1 MKIHHPGRKQHNRRI
16 FPEPRHQGYI
26 LLPVVMAICLIG
38 GFAFFLNRQ
47 AGLNVRMTA
56 GDAEGR
62 QARYITEAGLNQKT
76 WQLQQAN
83 CSGYTDLINIPFG
96 NDTYSVTVT
105 DQLGNPVTE
114 GSPVVL
120 TATATLANG
129 VSRTLVRQK
138 VKVYGQGTVVTD
150 FIPTKDA
157 AIRSET
163 PGTNYG
169 NNLYLTTNGQ
179 STASERSLLEFDLST
194 IPATTVIDSA
204 VFNMYLYFWSGKND
218 NVKTY
223 KVTSAWL
230 EGDGDFT
237 GVTWD
242 HRDKNGPVLWNI
254 AGGDYD
260 TATAGSFNAKATG
273 WYSMDLTAL
282 VQEWIDGATPNYGI
296 ILAPPLSAG
305 DHKNYYHSSEN
316 TLFTSLRPRL
326 TVTYPG
332 LTECP

>member
-1 MKIHHPGRKQHNRRI
+1 MKIHPPGRKQHNRRI

-47 AGLNVRMTA
+47 ASLNVRMAA

-62 QARYITEAGLNQKT
+62 QSRYLAEAGLNQKT

-83 CSGYTDLINIPFG
+83 CSGYTDLIDIPFG
-96 NDTYSVTVT
+96 NATYSVTVT
-105 DQLGNPVTE
+105 DRLGNPVTE

-138 VKVYGQGTVVTD
+138 VTVYGQGTVVTD
-150 FIPTKDA
+150 FIPSKDA

-163 PGTNYG
+163 PTTNYG
-169 NNLYLTTNGQ
+169 NKQFLTTNSL
-179 STASERSLLEFDLST
+179 STAPERSLLEFDLSS
-194 IPATTVIDSA
+194 IPAATVIDSA
-204 VFNMYLYFWSGKND
+204 VFNLYLSLWSGKND

-223 KVTSAWL
+223 KVTNAWL
-230 EGDGDFT
+230 EGNGDSN

-242 HRDKNGPVLWNI
+242 YRDKNGPVLWNI

-260 TATAGSFNAKATG
+260 TATAGSFTVKATG
-273 WYSMDLTAL
+273 WYSMNLTAL

-305 DHKNYYHSSEN
+305 NHKNYYISSEY
-316 TLFTSLRPRL
+316 TLFAGLRPRL
-326 TVTYPG
+326 TITYSG

>member
-1 MKIHHPGRKQHNRRI
+1 MKIHPPGRKQHNRRI

-47 AGLNVRMTA
+47 ASLNVRMTA

-62 QARYITEAGLNQKT
+62 QARYITEAGLNQMT

-83 CSGYTDLINIPFG
+83 CSGYTDLIDIPFG

-120 TATATLANG
+120 TATATLADG
-129 VSRTLVRQK
+129 VSRTLVRQN
-138 VKVYGQGTVVTD
+138 VKVYGQGTAVTD

-157 AIRSET
+157 TIRSKT
-163 PGTNYG
+163 ATTNYG

-179 STASERSLLEFDLST
+179 STAPERSLLEFDLST

-204 VFNMYLYFWSGKND
+204 VFNLYVSFWGGKNES
-218 NVKTY
+218 VKAY

-230 EGDGDFT
+230 EGDGDAT

-242 HRDKNGPVLWNI
+242 YRDKNGPVLWNI

-260 TATAGSFNAKATG
+260 TATAGTFNIKATG
-273 WYSMDLTAL
+273 WYSMNLTAL
-282 VQEWIDGATPNYGI
+282 VQEWIAGSTPNYGI
-296 ILAPPLSAG
+296 ILAPPLSAVSNE
-305 DHKNYYHSSEN
+305 NYYLSSEI
-316 TLFTSLRPRL
+316 TLFASLRPRL
-326 TVTYPG
+326 TITYSG